1 MIRNYLLTAFRN
13 ILRNKRFSLINIF
26 GLSLSMS
33 VCMLIIVVIQ
43 DQLSYDNFFTEK
55 NRIYRVQSTDSLSNV
70 PLDYASTTFPLGY
83 ELANNYPFV
92 ENAVILNNSFFG
104 EAAKDEALIPI
115 SGIYAS
121 EDFFQ
126 VFDFPLKTGSP
137 EDALKEP
144 YNIVLR
150 EEVAKKFFGDED
162 PTGNFL
168 HIDSIGDFLVTGI
181 IEQTRN
187 KSHIQFEALV
197 SATTLEAIQTKED
210 RTITAHDWTNYW
222 GNHVY
227 LLLHE
232 NTDLVDVQ
240 RALDEISI
248 EKYKNDEERN
258 VSFFLQPLAKI
269 VPGPLLANEMGF
281 FLPKVFILFMGGL
294 ALVII
299 ISAAFNYTSLSIAR
313 SLMRAREVGVRKTV
327 GASRKQVI
335 IQFLF
340 EALLISLFS
349 LLVAFGLLQFLLPG
363 FSGMKMM
370 SLLEIRPEQN
380 VTVYIWFLGFALLTG
395 FLSGILPSV
404 VISAFKPVNVLK
416 GVTNIRFFSK
426 LTLRKILLITQF
438 VFSMIF
444 IISILL
450 IFKQMNFMVNAEMG
464 FDRDVVYNINLQGHD
479 LGKVKNH
486 YSQIPEIQYI
496 SAASHIPGI
505 GYLHDVD
512 LRIKEEDEKYAANR
526 FDVDKN
532 YIDVMGLDLVAGK
545 SFPDDLGEEND
556 KFVIINEKTVDHFN
570 LGSPLEAVGTSFIC
584 WDSTQVE
591 VIGVVKDYYYAAMF
605 MPLKPLIIWHRPKNC
620 RYAVLRLHS
629 GNMVMTIDK
638 LEKQWEEIDPYH
650 EMEGNFLDVE
660 IREYYS
666 FFEDI
671 LYTVGFAAILAI
683 VIAGFGLLGMATYSI
698 QTRLKEIGIRKALG
712 AQASSIMKLVARSYL
727 IMMLIAALIGA
738 PIAYLINNLWLQY
751 LANHVSF
758 GAGLIVIGVL
768 IVFIVGF
775 VTISSQTFRASRVNP
790 ARILKYE

>member
-162 PTGNFL
+162 PTGQFL

>member
-26 GLSLSMS
+26 GLSLSMA
-33 VCMLIIVVIQ
+33 VCMVIIVVIL
-43 DQLSYDNFFTEK
+43 DQLSYDNFITEK
-55 NRIYRVQSTDSLSNV
+55 NRIYRVQTTDSLSNIS
-70 PLDYASTTFPLGY
+70 LGYASTTFPLGY

-92 ENAVILNNSFFG
+92 EKAVILNNSFFG

-126 VFDFPLKTGSP
+126 VFDFKLKSGSP

-144 YNIVLR
+144 YNMVLR
-150 EEVAKKFFGDED
+150 EEVAQKFFGEED
-162 PTGNFL
+162 PTGKFL
-168 HIDSIGDFLVTGI
+168 QIDSVGDFMITGI
-181 IEQTRN
+181 IEQTKN

-248 EKYKNDEERN
+248 EKYKDDEERN
-258 VSFFLQPLAKI
+258 VSFFLQPLPKI
-269 VPGPLLANEMGF
+269 VPGPLLGNEIGF

-313 SLMRAREVGVRKTV
+313 SLMRAKEVGVRKTV
-327 GASRKQVI
+327 GASRNQII

-349 LLVAFGLLQFLLPG
+349 LLVAYVLLQFLLPG

-380 VTVYIWFLGFALLTG
+380 VTVYIWFLIFALLTG

-416 GVTNIRFFSK
+416 GVANIRFFSK
-426 LTLRKILLITQF
+426 LTLRKILLISQF
-438 VFSMIF
+438 VFSMVF

-464 FDRDVVYNINLQGHD
+464 FDRDVVYNIKLQGHD

-486 YSQIPEIQYI
+486 YSQIPEIQNI
-496 SAASHIPGI
+496 SAGSHIPGI

-512 LRIKEEDEKYAANR
+512 LRIKEEDEKYTANR

-556 KFVIINEKTVDHFN
+556 KFVIINEKTIDHFN

-620 RYAVLRLHS
+620 RYAVMRLHS
-629 GNMVMTIDK
+629 GNMVMTVDK
-638 LEKQWEEIDPYH
+638 LKKRWKEIDPYH

-660 IREYYS
+660 IRDYYS

-727 IMMLIAALIGA
+727 IMMLVAALIGA

-758 GAGLIVIGVL
+758 GVGLIVIGVL